1 MNLGR
6 NILWNIAAFLWLS
19 LVIVF
24 VTPFMVRRLG
34 LEAFGLWSIITA
46 FNGYLTAMDLGL
58 GNALIRFLAL
68 ENERGDRR
76 ALEGY
81 LQSAL
86 TVQAGLGL
94 AGAAILFWAAGPA
107 TERWI
112 HVSPAFVP
120 VAVTSFRLAALAVL
134 LGFMVGAYSAVP
146 AALHRFDLL
155 ALRTILLFSLQY
167 SMIIAVLWRGGGLQE
182 VMGAFVLGMVFILL
196 YLIVVSRMLLPSIS
210 LRPGWSPRAARD
222 LFKFG
227 RMKFPAQISVTLLQQ
242 FDRLA
247 LGAMLPIAMVSY
259 YAVPLRIAQRL
270 GQVSENVAAPF
281 YPAVTSHLVAQR
293 HEDLGRQYR
302 QGTRIVVA
310 AVCGAIAV
318 LGGLAT
324 PLLAVWMGEDFARY
338 GAWPFRMLLL
348 AYGMSALYTLPSVG
362 ADAAGRPGVAAF
374 FLIAGAVLHMIVIL
388 VAVPHLGLGGAA
400 LGVLIGFA
408 VPFFFGVPF
417 IHRRI
422 PALPSVPT
430 LIGDVRGALL
440 AAAITLLATGLLSRQ
455 RVMAMS
461 WPTFLLSL
469 GVSSGM
475 YLALLFAFRGLRV
488 DDFRRFTRAFLPR
501 TRGAHR

>member
-1 MNLGR
+1 MSLGR

-19 LVIVF
+19 VVIVF

-46 FNGYLTAMDLGL
+46 LGGYLTAMDLGL

-68 ENERGDRR
+68 ENERGNRR

-86 TVQAGLGL
+86 TVQLVLGVL
-94 AGAAILFWAAGPA
+94 GASILFSLAGPA
-107 TERWI
+107 TARWF
-112 HVSPAFVP
+112 HVSPGFVP
-120 VAVTSFRLAALAVL
+120 VAVTSFRLASLAVL
-134 LGFMVGAYSAVP
+134 FGFLVGAYSAVP

-155 ALRTILLFSLQY
+155 ALRTLLLSLQY
-167 SMIIAVLWRGGGLQE
+167 VLIMGVLWYGGGLKA
-182 VMGAFVLGMVFILL
+182 VIGAFVLGMGFVLVYLVIVSRILL
-196 YLIVVSRMLLPSIS
+196 PGIR
-210 LRPGWSPRAARD
+210 LRPGWNPQAARD

-247 LGAMLPIAMVSY
+247 LGGLLPVTMVSY

-281 YPAVTSHLVAQR
+281 YPAVTAHLVAKR
-293 HEDLGRQYR
+293 HENLERQYR

-338 GAWPFRMLLL
+338 GAWPFRALLL
-348 AYGMSALYTLPSVG
+348 AYGLSALYTLPSVG
-362 ADAAGRPGVAAF
+362 ADAAGRPGLPAF

-388 VAVPHLGLGGAA
+388 VLVPHLGLMGAA
-400 LGVLIGFA
+400 LGVLFGFV
-408 VPFFFGVPF
+408 VPFLFGIPF

-422 PALPSVPT
+422 PALPSLTT
-430 LIGDVRGALL
+430 LLGDVRGALL
-440 AAAITLLATGLLSRQ
+440 AGAITLLATGLLSHHRSF
-455 RVMAMS
+455 AMS
-461 WPTFLLSL
+461 WPTLLLSL
-469 GVSSGM
+469 GVSSAM
-475 YLALLFAFRGLRV
+475 YLVLLFMFRGLQM
-488 DDFRRFTRAFLPR
+488 DDFRRVTKAFAPSGR
-501 TRGAHR
+501 EAQP